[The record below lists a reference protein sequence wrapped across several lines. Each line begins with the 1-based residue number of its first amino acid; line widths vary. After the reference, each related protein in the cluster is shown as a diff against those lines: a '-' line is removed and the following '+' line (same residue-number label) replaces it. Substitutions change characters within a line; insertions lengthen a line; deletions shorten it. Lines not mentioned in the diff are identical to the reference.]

1 MMKLTG
7 PLVGIKV
14 IEMGQLIAGPFCGKI
29 MAEFGAEV
37 IKIEPP
43 ATSDSDGGD
52 PLRTWRHMHNGS
64 SLWWSLQARNKKSVA
79 VNLRVKEGQE
89 IIRKLVKDADIL
101 IENFRPGVLEKWH
114 LGWEQLSTINPK
126 LVMVRLSGYGQTGP
140 YKDRPGFGMIG
151 EAMGGIRHITGY
163 PDRAPVRVGVS
174 LGDAIAAMYGA
185 IGALMAL
192 HHRNANGGNGQVV
205 DVALYEAVFSL
216 MESMLP
222 EFGMSGFIR
231 ERTGGTLPGIVPSN
245 SYLTKDG
252 KYVVIGG
259 NGDSIFK
266 RFMHAIGRGDMAN
279 DPAIANNAGRFAQTE
294 KIEKVIGDWCAG
306 HDLAHVLKVLSEAEV
321 PSGSIY
327 NIQDIVRDVHYQ
339 ARDMIQQ
346 HKLGDGH
353 EISLPGIVPKLTE
366 TPGETKWLG
375 PKLGEHTEEILRD
388 LGYNNEQQ
396 TLLRNTGVIG

>member
-1 MMKLTG
+1 MKPAG
-7 PLVGIKV
+7 PLAGVKV

-43 ATSDSDGGD
+43 ATADSEGGD
-52 PLRTWRHMHNGS
+52 PLRTWRQMHNGT

-89 IIRKLVKDADIL
+89 IIRKLAKDADIL
-101 IENFRPGVLEKWH
+101 IENFRPGTLEKWN
-114 LGWEQLSTINPK
+114 LGWEHLSAINPK
-126 LVMVRLSGYGQTGP
+126 LIMVRLSGYGQTGP
-140 YKDRPGFGMIG
+140 YKDRPGFGIIG
-151 EAMGGIRHITGY
+151 EAMGGMRHITGY

-174 LGDAIAAMYGA
+174 IGDAIAAMYGA

-192 HHRNANGGNGQVV
+192 HHRNANGANGQVV

-222 EFGMSGFIR
+222 EFGMTGFVR
-231 ERTGGTLPGIVPSN
+231 ERTGSSLPGIVPSN
-245 SYLTKDG
+245 SYTTKDG

-266 RFMHAIGRGDMAN
+266 RFMHAISRSDMAN
-279 DPAIANNAGRFAQTE
+279 DPAIANNAGRFAHTE
-294 KIEKVIGDWCAG
+294 EIEKVIGDWCG
-306 HDLAHVLKVLSEAEV
+306 SHDLAHVLQVLEQADV

-346 HKLGDGH
+346 HKLGDGKD
-353 EISLPGIVPKLTE
+353 ISLPGIVPKFSD
-366 TPGETKWLG
+366 TPGQTQWLG
-375 PKLGEHTEEILRD
+375 PKLGEHTEEILQA
-388 LGYNNEQQ
+388 LGYSNEQQ
-396 TLLRNTGVIG
+396 TQLRNTGVIG

>member
-1 MMKLTG
+1 MKQSG
-7 PLVGIKV
+7 PLVGVKV

-29 MAEFGAEV
+29 LAEFGAEV

-43 ATSDSDGGD
+43 ATADGDGGD
-52 PLRTWRHMHNGS
+52 PLRTWRHLHNGT

-89 IIRKLVKDADIL
+89 IIRKLAKDADIL
-101 IENFRPGVLEKWH
+101 IENFRPGALEKWN
-114 LGWEQLSTINPK
+114 LGWEQLSAINAK

-151 EAMGGIRHITGY
+151 EAMGGMRHITGY

-174 LGDAIAAMYGA
+174 IGDAIAAMYGA

-192 HHRNANGGNGQVV
+192 HHRNVNGGNGQIV

-222 EFGMSGFIR
+222 EFAMTGFVR

-245 SYLTKDG
+245 SYTTKDG

-266 RFMHAIGRGDMAN
+266 RFMIAVGRSDMAN
-279 DPAIANNAGRFAQTE
+279 DPVLANNAGRFARTDE
-294 KIEKVIGDWCAG
+294 IEKVIGDWCAS
-306 HDLAHVLKVLSEAEV
+306 HDLAHVLHVLEEADV

-339 ARDMIQQ
+339 ARDMIQT
-346 HKLGDGH
+346 HKLSDGND
-353 EISLPGIVPKLTE
+353 ISLPGIVPKFTA

-375 PKLGEHTEEILRD
+375 PKLGEHTQEILRAI
-388 LGYNNEQQ
+388 GYSDEQQ
-396 TLLRNTGVIG
+396 TRLRNTGVIG

>member
-1 MMKLTG
+1 MKPAG
-7 PLVGIKV
+7 PLAGVKV

-43 ATSDSDGGD
+43 ATADYEGGD
-52 PLRTWRHMHNGS
+52 PLRNWRQMHNGT

-89 IIRKLVKDADIL
+89 IIRKLAKDADIL
-101 IENFRPGVLEKWH
+101 IENFRPGTLETWN
-114 LGWEQLSTINPK
+114 LGWEPLSAINPK
-126 LVMVRLSGYGQTGP
+126 LIMVRLSGYGQTGP
-140 YKDRPGFGMIG
+140 YTDRPGFGIIG
-151 EAMGGIRHITGY
+151 EAMGGLRHITGY

-174 LGDAIAAMYGA
+174 IGDAIAAMYGA

-222 EFGMSGFIR
+222 EFGMTGFVR
-231 ERTGGTLPGIVPSN
+231 ERTGSSLPGIVPSN
-245 SYLTKDG
+245 SYTTKDG
-252 KYVVIGG
+252 KFVVIGG

-279 DPAIANNAGRFAQTE
+279 DPAIANNAGRFAHTE
-294 KIEKVIGDWCAG
+294 EIEKVIGDWCG
-306 HDLAHVLKVLSEAEV
+306 SHDLAHVLQVLDQADV

-339 ARDMIQQ
+339 ARDMIQT
-346 HKLGDGH
+346 HKLGDGKD
-353 EISLPGIVPKLTE
+353 ISLPGIVPKFSD
-366 TPGETKWLG
+366 TPGQTQWLG
-375 PKLGEHTEEILRD
+375 PKLGEHTEEILQA
-388 LGYNNEQQ
+388 LGYSNEQQ
-396 TLLRNTGVIG
+396 TQLRSTGVIG

>member
-1 MMKLTG
+1 MKPAGPLTG
-7 PLVGIKV
+7 VKV

-43 ATSDSDGGD
+43 ATADSEGGD
-52 PLRTWRHMHNGS
+52 PLRTWRQMHNGT

-79 VNLRVKEGQE
+79 VNLRVNEGQE
-89 IIRKLVKDADIL
+89 IIRKLAKDADIL
-101 IENFRPGVLEKWH
+101 IENFRPGTLEKWN
-114 LGWEQLSTINPK
+114 LGWEPLSAINPK
-126 LVMVRLSGYGQTGP
+126 LIMVRLSGYGQTGP
-140 YKDRPGFGMIG
+140 YKDRPGFGIIG
-151 EAMGGIRHITGY
+151 EAMGGMRHITGY

-174 LGDAIAAMYGA
+174 IGDAIAAMYGA

-192 HHRNANGGNGQVV
+192 HHRHANGGNGQVV

-222 EFGMSGFIR
+222 EFGMTGFVR
-231 ERTGGTLPGIVPSN
+231 ERTGSSLPGIVPSN
-245 SYLTKDG
+245 SYTTKDG

-266 RFMHAIGRGDMAN
+266 RFMHAIGRVDMAN
-279 DPAIANNAGRFAQTE
+279 DPAIANNAGRFAHTE
-294 KIEKVIGDWCAG
+294 EIEKVIGDWCG
-306 HDLAHVLKVLSEAEV
+306 SHDLAHVLQVLDQADV

-346 HKLGDGH
+346 HKLGDGKD
-353 EISLPGIVPKLTE
+353 ISLPGIVPKFSA
-366 TPGETKWLG
+366 TPGQTQWLG
-375 PKLGEHTEEILRD
+375 PKLGEHTEEILQA
-388 LGYNNEQQ
+388 LGYSNEQQ
-396 TLLRNTGVIG
+396 TQLRSTGVIG